1 MKSLVLCA
9 LAVLALS
16 GAASANVSPLSN
28 APAAYTPDVPVIEG
42 TVVTV
47 TDLSMVVHTTQG
59 EEVTVLMDSRTLVPN
74 DLAPGMVMRAE
85 FKVMENGSYYA
96 KRVVPIRGDEESQRR
111 VAYAHMGAND
121 TYAGVET
128 SDDDDAGVT
137 AVNASHDSEEA
148 ESNADAR
155 EDAAERQREAS
166 ATNANQNDE
175 DTMTADNEDGTMPNT
190 AGNAP
195 LLAVLGVLAL
205 VGGGLTWLWRPRRA

>member
-28 APAAYTPDVPVIEG
+28 APAAYTPEVPVIEG

-47 TDLSMVVHTTQG
+47 TDLSMVVHTSQG

-137 AVNASHDSEEA
+137 AVNASHESEEA

-155 EDAAERQREAS
+155 D
-166 ATNANQNDE
+166 ATNANHDD

-190 AGNAP
+190 AGSEP